1 MAVHSISTVRLSPA
15 RRVGGR
21 RRRPGIGVCAVRRRV
36 APTLW
41 TLLVLAIVTV
51 PLVVLEHVPRD
62 VRGDGMR
69 VISLVAA
76 LSGSSLLLA
85 AYALPSRV
93 RAFTAMLGV
102 ERLLRSHRTLAIL
115 VLGLVL
121 LHVVFVVARPGIGL
135 SVLDLRHAPPR
146 VWAGSAALL
155 ALLLIVPLALT
166 RRRRRPRYEG
176 WRLAHVVLGN
186 IVLVGTALH
195 VWWLH
200 DLISCR
206 PTAMWFGGLLLATLA
221 LLVYRWW
228 WRPVRCRRNGYV
240 VEEVRQVTPAAV
252 TVSLRADGHRG
263 LRFKPGQFA
272 WMKVGSSPFVFEE
285 HPFTIS
291 SAATR
296 PRSKELTIKA
306 LGDFSELAAGLRP
319 GRRVH
324 LDGPHGAFT
333 VDGLNSDGFVFVAGG
348 VGITPMLSML
358 RTLADRGDPRPMLL
372 VVAGRTAD
380 DLLHRADETLLDS
393 GLDLTV
399 VEVLS
404 RPPDG
409 WDGEIG
415 RIRESIL
422 HSALGRRL
430 NARLDY
436 FVCGPDPMVDLVTT
450 ILVERWQVPAKRV
463 HTELFDVV

>member
-1 MAVHSISTVRLSPA
+1 MTAQALPTVR
-15 RRVGGR
+15 RGRGR
-21 RRRPGIGVCAVRRRV
+21 RRRPAVGFGVFRRRA
-36 APTLW
+36 APALW
-41 TLLVLAIVTV
+41 TALVLVIVTA
-51 PLVVLEHVPRD
+51 PIVLLGHCPSD
-62 VRGDGMR
+62 VRGGGLR
-69 VISLVAA
+69 VLSLVTA
-76 LSGSSLLLA
+76 LGGTSLLLA

-93 RAFTAMLGV
+93 RAFTSLLGV

-121 LHVVFVVARPGIGL
+121 LHVLFVVARSGNGL
-135 SVLDLRHAPPR
+135 SVLDLRTAPPR
-146 VWAGSAALL
+146 VWAGSTALL

-176 WRLAHVVLGN
+176 WRLLHVVLGN
-186 IVLVGTALH
+186 VVLIGTALH

-200 DLISCR
+200 DLTGYE
-206 PTAMWFGGLLLATLA
+206 PAALWFGWLFVATVGLLA
-221 LLVYRWW
+221 YRWW
-228 WRPVRCRRNGYV
+228 WRPLRCRRNAYV
-240 VEEVRQVTPAAV
+240 VDDVRRVTSAAV
-252 TVSLRADGHRG
+252 TVTLRPDGHRG

-272 WMKVGSSPFVFEE
+272 WVKVGDSPFVFEE

-296 PRSKELTIKA
+296 PRRKELTIKA
-306 LGDFSELAAGLRP
+306 LGDFSELVAGLQP

-324 LDGPHGAFT
+324 LDGPHGSFT
-333 VDGLNSDGFVFVAGG
+333 VDGLNSDGFVFVAAG

-358 RTLADRGDPRPMLL
+358 RTLADRGDSRPMLL

-380 DLLHRADETLLDS
+380 DLLHRADEDLLGS

-404 RPPDG
+404 QPPDG

-422 HSALGRRL
+422 HTAVGRRL

-436 FVCGPDPMVDLVTT
+436 FVCGPDLMVDKVSR
-450 ILVERWQVPAKRV
+450 ILTGRWQVPPKRV